1 MSKKLCFRGPFNKQ
15 DGKRAKPQWKS
26 ASQDL
31 YNIHWSLAS
40 KLSSK
45 EALFLTCQILG
56 LLFNTFPVDEKYPV
70 LNRDN
75 LTIPIEMQLSQKE
88 KKFSRFLAVVLKSR
102 INFQYFEK
110 NDDPHRFCNF
120 EITESKNVVR

>member
-1 MSKKLCFRGPFNKQ
+1 M
-15 DGKRAKPQWKS
+15 
-26 ASQDL
+26 
-31 YNIHWSLAS
+31 
-40 KLSSK
+40 
-45 EALFLTCQILG
+45 TCQILG